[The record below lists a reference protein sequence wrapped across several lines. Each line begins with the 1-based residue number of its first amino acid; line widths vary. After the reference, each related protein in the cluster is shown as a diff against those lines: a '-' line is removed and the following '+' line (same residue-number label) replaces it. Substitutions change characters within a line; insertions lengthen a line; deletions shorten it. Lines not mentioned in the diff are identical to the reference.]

1 MIIAVDAMGGDQGLL
16 ATVKGSIEAIKE
28 LGVNIILIGNEE
40 KIKNEILK
48 NNYCGSDIEIINA
61 EEVIT
66 NDEEPAMAIR
76 RKKKSSMVIGLNL
89 VKEGSADAF
98 VSSGST
104 GALLAG
110 GLFIVKRIKGV
121 DRAALAIPY
130 PTKRGVSLLLDAGAN
145 TDCKAKYL
153 QQFAIMGSI
162 YTEKILNIGNPKVSL
177 INIGTEEGKGN
188 ELSKEAYLLLR
199 SSNINFVGNIEAR
212 DIPEGVADVLVCDGF
227 VGNIILKLTEGL
239 AMSIFS
245 MLKDE
250 FMSSI
255 KSKIGALLLK
265 SGLKKFKKRL
275 DYTEYGGAPLLGTRG
290 VVIKAHGSSDAKA
303 IKNAIKQAKVFVE
316 NKVIEK
322 IEDEISSLGGNH
334 DTEERF

>member
-110 GLFIVKRIKGV
+110 GLFIVKRIKGI

-188 ELSKEAYLLLR
+188 ELSKEAYLLLK

-250 FMSSI
+250 FMSST

-265 SGLKKFKKRL
+265 SGFKKFKKRL